1 LKRKKPT
8 YERPHHQLHQIRH
21 TSLDKL
27 ISSANLI
34 AKIAI
39 YPSKRSD
46 ETFHHRAR
54 ELMSNN
60 GLWFEMIGTARL
72 DGHDLPNVVHSTE
85 LISVI
90 HDAPM
95 VMLAI
100 VEVRELL
107 SKSPKWSLVAAH
119 FHETRR
125 LWPPLGEQ
133 PLL

>member
-1 LKRKKPT
+1 MLKRKKPT
-8 YERPHHQLHQIRH
+8 YERPQHRIHL

-46 ETFHHRAR
+46 ETFHHQAR

-60 GLWFEMIGTARL
+60 GPWFEMIGTARL

-85 LISVI
+85 LTSVI

-95 VMLAI
+95 VMLEI
-100 VEVRELL
+100 VTVGKVL
-107 SKSPKWSLVAAH
+107 SKSPKSSLVAAH
-119 FHETRR
+119 FHETRK
-125 LWPPLGEQ
+125 L
-133 PLL
+133 